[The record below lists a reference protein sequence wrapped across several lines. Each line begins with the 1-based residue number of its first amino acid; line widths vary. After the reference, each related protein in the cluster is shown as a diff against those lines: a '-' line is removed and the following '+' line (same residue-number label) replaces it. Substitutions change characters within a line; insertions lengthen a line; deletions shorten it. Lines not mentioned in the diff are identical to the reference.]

1 MAETRTLAELSRSG
15 EEPAI
20 PGAAARRRWPFR
32 SRGTR
37 VGLLVVL
44 SLFLAAIFAPLIAP
58 YSPYATSATDALSP
72 PNRVHILGADSLGR
86 DIFSRALHGARVS
99 LLVGILAVTLSLIL
113 GSIVG
118 ITAGYFGKW
127 VDAVLMQ
134 INDMFIAIPGIV
146 LALAIVAA
154 MGSSITGVVL
164 AIAISSAPGDAR
176 LARSKTLYER
186 TLDYV
191 TAARAIGCRQPRIL
205 TRYILPNI
213 SSVLIVRATASL
225 GAAILTEA
233 GLSFLG
239 LGVPPPTPTWG
250 GMISDGR
257 QYIFTAPYVSIIPGL
272 FIIATVLA
280 FNVVGDGLRDILD
293 PRSRQR

>member
-1 MAETRTLAELSRSG
+1 MAEAQSLMELGRNG
-15 EEPAI
+15 EVPAVA
-20 PGAAARRRWPFR
+20 PSAKRRRLLIR
-32 SRGTR
+32 SKGTR
-37 VGLLVVL
+37 IGLLVGCTL
-44 SLFLAAIFAPLIAP
+44 ILAAIFAPVIAP
-58 YSPYATSATDALSP
+58 YSPYATSAADALNS
-72 PNRVHILGADSLGR
+72 PNREHILGTDSLGR
-86 DIFSRALHGARVS
+86 DILSRALYGARVS
-99 LLVGILAVTLSLIL
+99 LLVGILAVSVSLVI
-113 GSIVG
+113 GSILG
-118 ITAGYFGKW
+118 ITAGYFGRW

-154 MGSSITGVVL
+154 MGASVTGVVL
-164 AIAISSAPGDAR
+164 AIAVSSAPGDAR

-191 TAARAIGCRQPRIL
+191 IAAQAIGCQRPRIL
-205 TRYILPNI
+205 ARHILPNI

-257 QYIFTAPYVSIIPGL
+257 QYIFIAPYVSIIPGL

-280 FNVVGDGLRDILD
+280 FNVVGDGLRDTLD